1 MMFALLFCPERSK
14 GRPNSGSVH
23 HRSEAGVDTD
33 LAVMAPGVTTT
44 GLYGDVDISG
54 SRDFQDAYIVDP
66 VSADADGRSGL
77 IRRPR

>member
-1 MMFALLFCPERSK
+1 
-14 GRPNSGSVH
+14 
-23 HRSEAGVDTD
+23 
-33 LAVMAPGVTTT
+33 MAPGVTTT